1 MTCSQSFCH
10 FTSTCYSR
18 QSNKSF
24 ALDMA
29 SFMVSSSFT
38 SFFRKVFVGQPAK
51 VHAEKHSRAKQ
62 LKVNPS
68 PSIVEDSKIRKTRE
82 R

>member
-1 MTCSQSFCH
+1 
-10 FTSTCYSR
+10 
-18 QSNKSF
+18 
-24 ALDMA
+24 MA